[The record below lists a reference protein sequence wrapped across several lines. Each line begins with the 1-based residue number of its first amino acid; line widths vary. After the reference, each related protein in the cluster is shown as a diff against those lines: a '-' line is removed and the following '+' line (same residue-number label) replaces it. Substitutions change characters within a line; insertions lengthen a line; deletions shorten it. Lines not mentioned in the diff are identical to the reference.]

1 MPVSMPRLKSS
12 ERPRPADD
20 ARERRVLTDDELA
33 CVLNALC
40 ERERLYF
47 RTLAETGARM
57 GEILGLTRRR
67 IGTATI
73 TFAEQRGRDGEP
85 APLKTRT
92 SKRAIEITR
101 SLAAALALA
110 GEVPFAHLTHAS
122 VDHTWRRA
130 LKRAGIADPQP
141 TIHDLRHTHV
151 STLIA
156 DGWDPVEIAARIGDT
171 LATTLS
177 VYSHEFDVRRR
188 GEQRRRALEAR
199 YDAGMATY
207 TPPQGATAANGGTG
221 EVADLQAVRDGW
233 Q

>member
-141 TIHDLRHTHV
+141 TIHDLRHT
-151 STLIA
+151 TCL
-156 DGWDPVEIAARIGDT
+156 P
-171 LATTLS
+171 
-177 VYSHEFDVRRR
+177 
-188 GEQRRRALEAR
+188 
-199 YDAGMATY
+199 
-207 TPPQGATAANGGTG
+207 
-221 EVADLQAVRDGW
+221 
-233 Q
+233 